1 MALTTDEVRKIAM
14 LARLRLTP
22 REEDLFAQQLGQV
35 VDYIDQLGRYA
46 PAAGASGSP
55 AGDAGTVSATEAT
68 EATEAT
74 ATVEP
79 AGHDAA
85 DTVAPCLPRELF
97 LANAPAS
104 MDGFL
109 LVPEV
114 KASEEA

>member
-1 MALTTDEVRKIAM
+1 M

-55 AGDAGTVSATEAT
+55 GDSGPVEAATVEAGTV
-68 EATEAT
+68 
-74 ATVEP
+74 EP
-79 AGHDAA
+79 SGHEAA
-85 DTVAPCLPRELF
+85 DAVTPCLPRELF

>member
-1 MALTTDEVRKIAM
+1 MALTTEEVRKIAM

-46 PAAGASGSP
+46 PAAGASGAP
-55 AGDAGTVSATEAT
+55 GEGAGTASAA
-68 EATEAT
+68 AA
-74 ATVEP
+74 ASAASVEP
-79 AGHDAA
+79 SGHDAPDA
-85 DTVAPCLPRELF
+85 VAPCLPREIF